1 MPTAPPFRYDMANP
15 RLVRYLGWP
24 EPLETPR
31 GFREDLLEHAG
42 QIVRLA
48 GDVDLV
54 FVGRSPESL
63 YDLLVG
69 LLGETSWRER
79 VQLLHLSLCDRTPGR
94 LRRHEPGALAQLWRH
109 VESLR
114 LTPPQILA
122 RDRPVAFVDLV
133 FGGRT
138 FGNVLKLLRFWS
150 RGQLSSWR
158 PVRDRLRFVCLV
170 ERGHRAYE
178 PWSPRMSAW
187 TTTLRPEQLR
197 LLSLD
202 TRLWRYLADH
212 QPKTTP
218 SFDSDAWVE
227 GSAYR
232 PPTEPERRRAAR
244 TAVQLRRWGGWRR
257 RALAEALERSPGAER
272 WRSRLVAEL
281 RESA

>member
-122 RDRPVAFVDLV
+122 RDRPGAFVDLV
-133 FGGRT
+133 ESDPVALIGSYEGENLYFCS
-138 FGNVLKLLRFWS
+138 VAIHRFAS
-150 RGQLSSWR
+150 IRSETA
-158 PVRDRLRFVCLV
+158 P
-170 ERGHRAYE
+170 
-178 PWSPRMSAW
+178 
-187 TTTLRPEQLR
+187 
-197 LLSLD
+197 
-202 TRLWRYLADH
+202 
-212 QPKTTP
+212 
-218 SFDSDAWVE
+218 
-227 GSAYR
+227 
-232 PPTEPERRRAAR
+232 RRRIA
-244 TAVQLRRWGGWRR
+244 G
-257 RALAEALERSPGAER
+257 
-272 WRSRLVAEL
+272 
-281 RESA
+281 